1 MGNQVSSYI
10 HNEVVPNVKFDSNET
25 YSMVK
30 IESNNPDFELTLFFD
45 DHKDLVN
52 FKNSVLQA
60 YEAFSRRYYV

>member
-25 YSMVK
+25 YSMVR
-30 IESNNPDFELTLFFD
+30 IESNNPDFELTLFFEGPR
-45 DHKDLVN
+45 DLVN
-52 FKNSVLQA
+52 FKNSFLQA